1 MNSIKNKIAAVA
13 VSIALSFAAQA
24 ADGAQTLKPLQ
35 GVSFH
40 VGTKHA
46 VGYFLNDSNTC
57 KLVLTLADD
66 TNYAPTRFEASVA
79 DGSSTRYQLAEG
91 KSLEFGCHDH
101 AQVMKVNALEA
112 VATNVNAREI

>member
-1 MNSIKNKIAAVA
+1 MNSIKTIIAAVA
-13 VSIALSFAAQA
+13 VSAALSFATGAQA
-24 ADGAQTLKPLQ
+24 NEQTMKPLQ
-35 GVSFH
+35 GLSFH

-66 TNYAPTRFEASVA
+66 TNYAPTRFEASIA
-79 DGSSTRYQLAEG
+79 DGSSTHYELAEG
-91 KSLEFGCHDH
+91 KSLEFGCRDH

-112 VATNVNAREI
+112 IATNG